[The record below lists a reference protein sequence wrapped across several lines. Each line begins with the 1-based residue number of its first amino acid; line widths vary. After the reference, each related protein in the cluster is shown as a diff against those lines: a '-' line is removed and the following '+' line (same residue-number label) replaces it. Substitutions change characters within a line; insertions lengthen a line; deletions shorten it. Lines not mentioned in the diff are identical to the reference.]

1 MKTHDEEIRLARDA
15 ERLMGDP
22 VFKSAIEGIESA
34 LIDRMRLVPMADK
47 DTQHEL
53 ILTLQLLGNLKAHF
67 VEMIQT
73 GKMAEIQKEQ
83 SLAQKVKRLVR
94 S

>member
-1 MKTHDEEIRLARDA
+1 MKTPDEELKLARDA
-15 ERLMGDP
+15 DRLCNDP
-22 VFKSAIEGIESA
+22 VFKSAFAGIESA
-34 LIDRMRLVPMADK
+34 LIERMRLVPMADR

-53 ILTLQLLGNLKAHF
+53 ILTLQLLGNLRGHF

-83 SLAQKVKRLVR
+83 SLAEKVRRFVR
-94 S
+94 